1 MPRRQGKALEE
12 SPARYPPI
20 ADYAYISDC
29 HSGALVSRAASIDWC
44 CMPRV
49 DQPSLF
55 GRLLDWER
63 GGYCLVEPVGGRY
76 HASRCYL
83 DDTMVLETTFTAGGG
98 EAKVID
104 CFTMRKGGRKAPYR
118 QLLRVVEGVRGKVDF
133 RFLLQPRFDYGEVRP
148 WIRRRGLNV
157 SAAIGGS
164 HGLLVSTDSSL
175 NSGDHHDLVS
185 EFTVRAEE
193 RVRLSMEYFAPEL
206 LEAEDLQPPSPEEID
221 ERLEETLQWWR
232 RWAAR
237 AHLEGPDAPSVKRSA
252 LVLRALVNAPTGA
265 IAAAPTTS
273 LPERIGG
280 IRNWDY
286 RFSWIRDSAFSVRSL
301 TDIGCDREADGFR
314 RFIQRSAAGSAHDLQ
329 IMYGLGGERRLTELE
344 LPTLEGYRRSRPVRI
359 GNAASNQLQLDAYGE
374 LVQLSWHWHVRG
386 QSPDDDYWRF
396 LVELVEAAC
405 ERWREPD
412 HGLWEVR
419 GQPRHFV
426 YSKVMC
432 WLAVDRGIQLASEC
446 LRKAPLTRWR
456 RVAAEIKAT
465 IEKRGFDRRRG
476 VFVQFFGGRHLDA
489 ALLLLP
495 AAGFVDWQ
503 DPRMVATVDAIRE
516 ELLVD
521 GLLRRYQSRTTH
533 DGLPGQEGVFLPA
546 SFWLAEALAQQG
558 RLEDA
563 REVFDR
569 AASTCNDLGLFAE
582 EYNPGAGI
590 MLGNFPQGLT
600 HLSHMAAAVALSQ
613 IQRSATHTA

>member
-1 MPRRQGKALEE
+1 
-12 SPARYPPI
+12 
-20 ADYAYISDC
+20 
-29 HSGALVSRAASIDWC
+29 GALVSRAASIDWC

-49 DQPSLF
+49 DQPSIF

-63 GGYCLVEPVGGRY
+63 GGYCLVEPVGDRY

-133 RFLLQPRFDYGEVRP
+133 RFTLQPRFDYGEVRP

-164 HGLLVSTDSSL
+164 HGLLVSTDCGL
-175 NSGDHHDLVS
+175 DSGDHHDLVS

-193 RVRLSMEYFAPEL
+193 RVRLSIEYFAPEL
-206 LEAEDLQPPSPEEID
+206 LDAEDLQPPGAQEID
-221 ERLEETLQWWR
+221 ERLEETLGWWR
-232 RWAAR
+232 RWAAS

-344 LPTLEGYRRSRPVRI
+344 MKALEGYRRSRPVRI
-359 GNAASNQLQLDAYGE
+359 GNGASNQLQLDAYGE
-374 LVQLSWHWHVRG
+374 LVQLSWRWHQRG

-396 LVELVEAAC
+396 LTELVEAAC
-405 ERWREPD
+405 ERWHEPD

-432 WLAVDRGIQLASEC
+432 WLAVDRGIQLAVEC

-456 RVAAEIKAT
+456 RVAAEIRST

-476 VFVQFFGGRHLDA
+476 IFVQSFGGRHLDA

-495 AAGFVDWQ
+495 TAGFIDWQ
-503 DPRMVATVDAIRE
+503 DPRMVATVDAIQE
-516 ELLVD
+516 ELMVD
-521 GLLRRYQSRTTH
+521 GLLRRYQPRSTH

-558 RLEDA
+558 RLEEA

-582 EYNPGAGI
+582 EYNPGAGL

-613 IQRSATHTA
+613 IQKSATHAS